1 MKGLKATEKM
11 AEDWERGPLKVKSN
25 TKPNL
30 RKKVETTSLIKFKNN
45 PNTIICFKTRL
56 NNKYNIIVSII
67 GCFSG
72 PVSVRPTAPIVTTQG
87 KYPYFVTKFKGVA
100 NPFRDNPRGQS

>member
-1 MKGLKATEKM
+1 MRHHTC
-11 AEDWERGPLKVKSN
+11 RIFYSSYPLEIYN
-25 TKPNL
+25 ADFL
-30 RKKVETTSLIKFKNN
+30 LIKFKNN

-72 PVSVRPTAPIVTTQG
+72 PVSVRPTAPLVTTQG
-87 KYPYFVTKFKGVA
+87 KISL
-100 NPFRDNPRGQS
+100 FRDKIQGRGKPFS

>member
-1 MKGLKATEKM
+1 MRHHTCRIFYSSCIFSYNADFL
-11 AEDWERGPLKVKSN
+11 
-25 TKPNL
+25 
-30 RKKVETTSLIKFKNN
+30 LIKFKNN

-72 PVSVRPTAPIVTTQG
+72 PVSVRPTAPLVTTQG